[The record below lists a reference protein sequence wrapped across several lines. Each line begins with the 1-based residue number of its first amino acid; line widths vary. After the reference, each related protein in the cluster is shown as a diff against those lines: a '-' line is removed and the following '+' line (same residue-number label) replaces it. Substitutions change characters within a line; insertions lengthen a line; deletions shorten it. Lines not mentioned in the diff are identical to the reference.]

1 MRFNFTTPTGYLAVL
16 LAAAAW
22 VLCPSAF
29 AANGF
34 DLTDSLV
41 PRSQIEAGGP
51 PRDGIPA
58 IDSPRFVPT
67 SEVDFLGPEDRVL
80 SLTAFGETR
89 AYPVP
94 ILVWHEVVNDWI
106 EDLPLV
112 ITYCPLCGSGMAFL
126 AEGVTGPLTFGV
138 SGLLYNSDLVL
149 YDRETESL
157 WSQLLGQAIAG
168 PLRGTRLRSVPLTH
182 TTWDAWQEAHPGS
195 LVLSTDTGY
204 ARDYGADPYAD
215 YARGS
220 GLLASVGARSQRY
233 HPKER
238 VLGVTLGGVHK
249 AYPFVEL
256 ARTGANLIPDRIAGT
271 EILVRFDHAGQ
282 SARAFGVDGVQLPA
296 VTAYWF
302 AWYAFHPDTAVFEAD
317 PTDGGRP

>member
-1 MRFNFTTPTGYLAVL
+1 MSNRPAGPLISFLF
-16 LAAAAW
+16 AAALLTGAPPA
-22 VLCPSAF
+22 L

-34 DLTDSLV
+34 DLSDALV
-41 PRSQIEAGGP
+41 PRNLIEPGGP

-58 IDSPRFVPT
+58 IDSPRFVPAA
-67 SEVDFLGPEDRVL
+67 EVDFLRPEDRVL
-80 SLTAFGETR
+80 GLTAFGETR
-89 AYPVP
+89 AYPVS

-106 EDLPLV
+106 HDLPLV
-112 ITYCPLCGSGMAFL
+112 VTYCPLCGTGLAFL
-126 AEGVTGPLTFGV
+126 AEDVTGPLTFGV

-149 YDRETESL
+149 FDRETESL

-168 PLRGTRLRSVPLTH
+168 PLRGTRLAVLPLTH
-182 TTWDAWQEAHPGS
+182 TTWEAWREAHPGS
-195 LVLSTDTGY
+195 LVLSTDTGFE
-204 ARDYGADPYAD
+204 RDYGGNPYAD

-238 VLGVTLGGVHK
+238 VLGVTLGGIHK

-256 ARTGANLIPDRIAGT
+256 ARAGAALIPDRLAGS
-271 EILVRFDHAGQ
+271 EILVRFDPGDQ
-282 SARAFGVDGVQLPA
+282 SARAFRSDGVQLPA

-302 AWYAFHPDTAVFEAD
+302 AWYAFHPDTAVFESD
-317 PTDGGRP
+317 PTE

>member
-1 MRFNFTTPTGYLAVL
+1 MRVDFTTPTGYLAVL
-16 LAAAAW
+16 LVAAAW
-22 VLCPSAF
+22 ALGPSAL

-34 DLTDSLV
+34 DLSDALV
-41 PRSQIEAGGP
+41 PRTLIEPGGP

-58 IDSPRFVPT
+58 IDSPRFVPVA
-67 SEVDFLGPEDRVL
+67 EVDFLGPEDRVL
-80 SLTAFGETR
+80 GLNAFGETR

-112 ITYCPLCGSGMAFL
+112 VSYCPLCGSGMAFL
-126 AEGVTGPLTFGV
+126 AEGVIGPLTFGV

-149 YDRETESL
+149 FDRETESL

-182 TTWDAWQEAHPGS
+182 TTWMAWQEAHPGS
-195 LVLSTDTGY
+195 LVLCTDTGY
-204 ARDYGADPYAD
+204 ARDYGGDPYAD
-215 YARGS
+215 YARGP
-220 GLLASVGARSQRY
+220 GLLASVGARCSRY

-238 VLGVTLGGVHK
+238 VLGVTLGGIHK

-256 ARTGANLIPDRIAGT
+256 ARAGDTLIPDRVAGS
-271 EILVRFDHAGQ
+271 EILVRFDPEGR
-282 SARAFGVDGVQLPA
+282 SASAFGSDGAQLQA

-302 AWYAFHPDTAVFEAD
+302 AWYAFHPDTAVFESD
-317 PTDGGRP
+317 PTD